1 MVVCQLRFVCHH
13 ELSLENAQSA
23 ISELFEA
30 YRYNGQILGREFGLS
45 LNNEAFECRLVC
57 PEETA
62 LENKNDDDDV
72 KAQKAAL
79 ATLGISGPYVEII
92 GLETQSDFS
101 DMCEEPKGYILY
113 STFVQSCS
121 PVRCS
126 EHFMPIPLYKL
137 PSELRYDLIKWQE
150 SQAACDQL
158 QMNAL
163 GAEASRLASV
173 EQQMVAQL
181 SHINSDLNVLG
192 KRLTNAIESSTGKPS
207 YLYLYRVGGDSHEAE
222 LNRLCPSCNKEWKLK
237 QPLFELF
244 DFKCSDC
251 RLVSNVSWDFQ

>member
-1 MVVCQLRFVCHH
+1 MVVCQLRFVCHQ
-13 ELSLENAQSA
+13 ELSLEIAQSA
-23 ISELFEA
+23 ISELFEE

-62 LENKNDDDDV
+62 LKPSNDSEEVTAV
-72 KAQKAAL
+72 KAQL
-79 ATLGISGPYVEII
+79 ASLGIKGPDISII

-101 DMCEEPKGYILY
+101 DTCETPRGYILY

-137 PSELRYDLIKWQE
+137 PSELRYELIKWQE
-150 SQAACDQL
+150 SQAACDQI

-163 GAEASRLASV
+163 GAA
-173 EQQMVAQL
+173 EQQMVEQL
-181 SHINSDLNVLG
+181 SAIDSDLNQLG
-192 KRLTNAIESSTGKPS
+192 KRLVNAIEEATRKPA
-207 YLYLYRVGGDSHEAE
+207 YLYLYRVGGDSHEE
-222 LNRLCPSCNKEWKLK
+222 ETQRTCPGCDNEWRLK

-244 DFKCSDC
+244 DFKCDDC
-251 RLVSNVSWDFQ
+251 RLVSNISWDFQ